1 MPRQR
6 LQLIPERLGLDLQPL
21 ARHHPDLA
29 FQRQMVGVLRDRHAD
44 GEGRRAAPARDL
56 RRLRRRGDHGT
67 VARAAALLPRVA
79 LDAIRRL
86 HRGDAV
92 GRLALPGEIGGRPA
106 TGRAGP
112 LVRRELMPHL
122 DHGHGRLLARAM
134 ARPRRPRGARQRGR
148 RRPVE
153 NGRPRLLERLLDGER
168 ELRDLREPAPAR
180 ELRRQLDVLRNEPL
194 ILTLEQPADLSERLD
209 VAFLSE
215 WHHDAA
221 Q

>member
-44 GEGRRAAPARDL
+44 GKRRRVAPARDH
-56 RRLRRRGDHGT
+56 RRRGRRGDHGA
-67 VARAAALLPRVA
+67 VARAAILLPRVA
-79 LDAIRRL
+79 LDVIRRL

-92 GRLALPGEIGGRPA
+92 GGFALPGELGERPA
-106 TGRAGP
+106 AGRAGP
-112 LVRRELMPHL
+112 LIRRQLVPHL
-122 DHGHGRLLARAM
+122 DHGQGRLLAGTV
-134 ARPRRPRGARQRGR
+134 ARSRGPRGARQRGR

-153 NGRPRLLERLLDGER
+153 DGRPRLLERLLDGER
-168 ELRDLREPAPAR
+168 ELRDLRQPAQAR
-180 ELRRQLDVLRNEPL
+180 EFRRQLDVLRDEAL
-194 ILTLEQPADLSERLD
+194 ILTLEQPADLPERLD
-209 VAFLSE
+209 VAFLRE
-215 WHHDAA
+215 GHHDAA